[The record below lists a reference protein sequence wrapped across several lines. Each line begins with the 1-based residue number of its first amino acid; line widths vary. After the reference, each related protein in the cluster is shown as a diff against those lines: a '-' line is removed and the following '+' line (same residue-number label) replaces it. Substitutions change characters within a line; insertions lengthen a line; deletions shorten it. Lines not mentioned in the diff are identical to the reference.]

1 MSYTCLLMVLYECA
15 CANLI
20 SKANFNLIDKTDVLI
35 CLHIMFQI
43 SFQTYKG
50 QKSYRKILGV
60 RSELLLSIY
69 CHIPS
74 ITQLVLSNGL
84 HSGFTSLTKLTFNL
98 EYCRYVYVNRSIELG
113 QPYPSFSFGK
123 VHRRKHD
130 RKLCLEAIFPTAYP

>member
-15 CANLI
+15 RANFI

-60 RSELLLSIY
+60 RSELLLRIF
-69 CHIPS
+69 
-74 ITQLVLSNGL
+74 V
-84 HSGFTSLTKLTFNL
+84 
-98 EYCRYVYVNRSIELG
+98 
-113 QPYPSFSFGK
+113 SFLRPNEK
-123 VHRRKHD
+123 MNMD
-130 RKLCLEAIFPTAYP
+130 